1 MEPGGKKPKIGLAL
15 SGASTRAVF
24 YIGFLEVLA
33 ENNIDIDYIAASS
46 SGSIVAMA
54 YACGTL
60 PQLKDHVMRL
70 TREEMLEFV
79 GKAKIRSTGMFNLDT
94 AEEVF
99 RHYSRG
105 LKFEEVR
112 PLMGFVG
119 VDIERGEQVVL
130 SMGDIAHAVRISC
143 TLPALFEPVEWGGS
157 MLVDGGLLNIV
168 PIDVVK
174 QANVDITLALN
185 IRGTRHIFSPV
196 QLKIRK
202 AYNILKRLFLINHAQ
217 GLLRRAS
224 ASLASFG
231 ESDFMTVD
239 VELSQRKYR
248 HTLSVLG
255 RCMDL
260 ANEALEKPYEFRLHS
275 TTDFLLTPQIPPMSM
290 SGLEKSQFYY
300 EAGRTEAEAFVPKL
314 KHAIDNYEAEFARG
328 RYEVIK
334 L

>member
-1 MEPGGKKPKIGLAL
+1 MESSVKKPKIGLAL

-33 ENNIDIDYIAASS
+33 EHNIPIDYIAASS

-60 PQLKDHVMRL
+60 PQLRDHVMRF
-70 TREEMLEFV
+70 TKEEMYEFI
-79 GKAKIRSTGMFNLDT
+79 GKAKVSGTGLFKLDS
-94 AEEVF
+94 AEELF

-105 LKFEEVR
+105 LKFEDVR
-112 PLMGFVG
+112 PLMGFVA
-119 VDIERGEQVVL
+119 VDIERGEQVVM

-168 PIDVVK
+168 PIDVLK
-174 QANVDITLALN
+174 QANVDITIALN
-185 IRGTRHIFSPV
+185 VRGSRHIFSPF
-196 QLKIRK
+196 QLKVRRI
-202 AYNILKRLFLINHAQ
+202 YNGLKRLFLINHAQ

-224 ASLASFG
+224 ASFASFD
-231 ESDFMTVD
+231 ESDYMTVD
-239 VELSQRKYR
+239 LDYEPRKYR
-248 HTLSVLG
+248 HTLSVLA

-260 ANEALEKPYEFRLHS
+260 ANQAIDKSYEFLLHT
-275 TTDFLLTPQIPPMSM
+275 TTDFLITPKIESTTIGDLNKTQH
-290 SGLEKSQFYY
+290 FYD
-300 EAGRTEAEAFVPKL
+300 AGRAEAEALIPKL
-314 KHAIDNYEAEFARG
+314 REVIENYDEQSAQG
-328 RYEVIK
+328 RYEVVK